1 VLKSVKNFTQLI
13 LLCRDHLQLRSLFF
27 SGQIWICS

>member
-1 VLKSVKNFTQLI
+1 VLESVNFKPLI
-13 LLCRDHLQLRSLFF
+13 PLCRDCLQLRSLFF